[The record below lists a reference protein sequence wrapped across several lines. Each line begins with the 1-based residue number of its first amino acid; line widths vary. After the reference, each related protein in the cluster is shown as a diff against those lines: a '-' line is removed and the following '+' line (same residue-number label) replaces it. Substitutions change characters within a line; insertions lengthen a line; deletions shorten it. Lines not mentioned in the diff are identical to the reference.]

1 MTNFVEEETAISGLV
16 DSFSSLG
23 TQLDSPDQIKHYEGL
38 VTEELERLHDAYLVL
53 WNGIS
58 NRPDPLVIF
67 NQVEIRAEL
76 FDQLQSKR
84 LPTLQ
89 RQLNSLSEALV
100 SSRSDLQDKPVT
112 KLKLVLKIL
121 SKLDVTL
128 GKIKFA
134 IACINP
140 DLEADEVRYD
150 KDFKKLKSFL
160 CRRLALK
167 VYQVTGL
174 VCKLL
179 QTSARYYQRSGHQF
193 NEHQPRRKTKILTMK
208 SNCSK
213 SIDKLIEYMNKTELN
228 HIQYAWRMSLNSVII
243 SLGKFLKFVAQS
255 STKIEDSH
263 SIPDL
268 EPSRPSTK
276 TPPPADPSGLSR
288 ATIAVITIMKLMRM
302 FFKKMLKISNDKQSF
317 KMVTYLSSRELDTC
331 LTGPHNLAEAIECLV
346 ETLSE
351 DPEEDNHYED
361 VMIINQAIHRLITT
375 PQLVL
380 FMIDYVF
387 EYSFLPDHLNS
398 RKVNY
403 KAWFYQWNQEH
414 HLATRNFLEAL
425 RFLIPPDP

>member
-89 RQLNSLSEALV
+89 RQLNSLSEAL
-100 SSRSDLQDKPVT
+100 
-112 KLKLVLKIL
+112 
-121 SKLDVTL
+121 
-128 GKIKFA
+128 FA

-276 TPPPADPSGLSR
+276 SPPPADPSGLSR